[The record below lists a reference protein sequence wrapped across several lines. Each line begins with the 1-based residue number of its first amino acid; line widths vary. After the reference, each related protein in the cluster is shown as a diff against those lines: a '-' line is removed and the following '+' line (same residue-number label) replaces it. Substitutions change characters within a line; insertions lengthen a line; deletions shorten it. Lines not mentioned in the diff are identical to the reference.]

1 MVMPQLLTPL
11 TTQMKMTK
19 KKISRQSDI
28 KIITE
33 VITTEVE
40 IITTEEIEV
49 ELRIPTQTPT
59 EDSNKPRN
67 TEVTQVGEEIQTGAI
82 EEATLKEVI
91 LNNTH
96 RLKTTWPISKV
107 RNQCANT
114 AKSLDTQLRTA
125 GLFKPKTKP
134 EE

>member
-1 MVMPQLLTPL
+1 MSM
-11 TTQMKMTK
+11 
-19 KKISRQSDI
+19 QSGS

-33 VITTEVE
+33 EITTEAE

-67 TEVTQVGEEIQTGAI
+67 TEVTQAGEEIQTEAI
-82 EEATLKEVI
+82 EEATLKEVA

-96 RLKTTWPISKV
+96 RLKIT
-107 RNQCANT
+107 
-114 AKSLDTQLRTA
+114 
-125 GLFKPKTKP
+125 
-134 EE
+134 